1 MNQYQSGSPTLF
13 ERCFAAVFSGMAA
26 GITYAVFMYFRWGQ
40 WSAEQMDA
48 VKDMGKWAVLGGAV
62 LGFLGGISMVT
73 WLWGQVWETRNDN
86 LISLRTA
93 LVLLCLGGIA
103 YGMLKS

>member
-1 MNQYQSGSPTLF
+1 MNQYQSRSPTLF

-26 GITYAVFMYFRWGQ
+26 GITYAVVMFFRWGK
-40 WSAEQMDA
+40 WGTEQMDA

-62 LGFLGGISMVT
+62 LVFLGGISLVT
-73 WLWGQVWETRNDN
+73 WLRGQVWEARNDS

-93 LVLLCLGGIA
+93 LFLLCLSGIA
-103 YGMLKS
+103 CGLFN